1 MKIHVKDS
9 KDLIIPQAATPQS
22 SGYDVIALEDP
33 KIIGEQDGANI
44 WKSVDYIEYKTGLFI
59 APQQAMTSGFIS
71 SNLQNYHTLIFPRSS
86 VRKYN
91 LVLANSIGLIDND
104 YRGELILC
112 FKYIWQPDD
121 MFPCVVPLDDITG
134 RKTLRGQINM
144 DKIYKK
150 GDKIGQVVA
159 EVTNP
164 IDWMVVADLTT
175 TTRGTGG
182 FGSTTATITE
192 KKIESPK
199 EASNLID
206 KWKKT
211 GASEIP
217 TPQKYESIIK
227 EREKKIV

>member
-22 SGYDVIALEDP
+22 SGYDVVALEDP
-33 KIIGEQDGANI
+33 KIVGEQDGINI
-44 WKSVDYIEYKTGLFI
+44 WKSIDYIEYKTGLFI
-59 APQQAMTSGFIS
+59 APQADHYYHD
-71 SNLQNYHTLIFPRSS
+71 YHTLIFPRSS

-121 MFPCVVPLDDITG
+121 MFPCVVPLDDTTG

-144 DKIYKK
+144 EKIYKK
-150 GDKIGQVVA
+150 GDKIGQLVS
-159 EVTNP
+159 EVTNHV
-164 IDWMVVADLTT
+164 DWIVVADLTT
-175 TTRGTGG
+175 TVRGTGG
-182 FGSTTATITE
+182 FGSTTSTITE
-192 KKIESPK
+192 KKSESPK
-199 EASNLID
+199 ENSNIVE

-211 GASEIP
+211 GASESP
-217 TPQKYESIIK
+217 TPPKYETMVR
-227 EREKKIV
+227 EREKRIS

>member
-22 SGYDVIALEDP
+22 SGYDVVALEDP
-33 KIIGEQDGANI
+33 KIVGEQDGVNL
-44 WKSVDYIEYKTGLFI
+44 WKSIDYIEYKTGLFI
-59 APQQAMTSGFIS
+59 APQPIGPNADWEVK
-71 SNLQNYHTLIFPRSS
+71 NYHTLIFPRSS

-150 GDKIGQVVA
+150 GDKIGQLVS
-159 EVTNP
+159 EVTNHV
-164 IDWMVVADLTT
+164 DWVVVADLTAT
-175 TTRGTGG
+175 VRGTGG
-182 FGSTTATITE
+182 FGSTTTSTITE
-192 KKIESPK
+192 KKSESPK
-199 EASNLID
+199 ENSNLVD

-211 GASEIP
+211 GASESP
-217 TPQKYESIIK
+217 MQPKYEY
-227 EREKKIV
+227 